1 VTSTFTVRAAR
12 ENSRVGNRT
21 MAFTMFFRG
30 DDQRENARM
39 QTSPLERVHVRILR
53 AISQHVH
60 APG

>member
-1 VTSTFTVRAAR
+1 VRAAR